1 MTEIPYIEKYKR
13 FCQSAAAQDEIFKL
27 FKSHDDY
34 TPMLEH
40 VTDSQGYEYLN
51 VIKDRNPQLIDLIDK
66 FKNNDK
72 YGSPNTYEYNK
83 IGRISP
89 TTLRYIKV
97 LSDLIDLFDSVE
109 NENII
114 ELGGGYGGQ
123 CFIIS
128 CLFNY
133 NSYTIVDLPEVTP
146 LINRYLATT
155 GVSKATA
162 VTIPDLKENMSYDLF
177 ISNYA
182 FTELPKALQVEY
194 MRKVVNRSTHGYI
207 TCNFISE
214 DCGITSMGK
223 DEMLGQLNHK
233 YTIID
238 EFPKTH
244 PKNFL
249 LVW

>member
-1 MTEIPYIEKYKR
+1 MDDIPYIEKYKR
-13 FCQSAAAQDEIFKL
+13 ICQQAATQDDVFQTFRK
-27 FKSHDDY
+27 HDDY

-40 VTDSQGYEYLN
+40 VSYEQGLQYLK
-51 VIKDRNPQLIDLIDK
+51 VVEDRNPQLLQHLDK
-66 FKNNDK
+66 FKENDK
-72 YGSPNTYEYNK
+72 WGSPQTFDYYK
-83 IGRISP
+83 VGVVSP

-97 LSDLIDLFDSVE
+97 LSDLIEMFESVE
-109 NENII
+109 GENVI

-123 CFIIS
+123 CRIIS
-128 CLFNY
+128 CLFNF

-146 LINRYLATT
+146 LINRYLTGVPNAKATT
-155 GVSKATA
+155 LPELTDGA
-162 VTIPDLKENMSYDLF
+162 SYDLF

-182 FTELPKALQVEY
+182 FTELPKALQAEY
-194 MRKVVNRSTHGYI
+194 LKKVVNRSTHGYI

-214 DCGITSMGK
+214 DCGVTSMGK
-223 DEMLGQLNHK
+223 DEMLKQLEHE